1 MYVMQTEGRAP
12 LSGDNASTRPVDG
25 EISAEPTV
33 QRRRLRLLVTVAL
46 LVVLLD
52 QISKYLIVRNMSTR
66 EPIALLGG
74 FLTITYTR
82 NPGAAFS
89 LGTGF
94 TFLFTGVALAVV
106 VVILR
111 TATRLFSIWWALA
124 LGALLGGAIGNL
136 ADRMFR
142 APGVGRGYVVDWIQL
157 PHFAVFNLADSAIS
171 CAAVAIVLLSLLG
184 YDLDGRRA
192 TRPAKAAPAA
202 TTDLSA
208 SDPSASDPSASDSP
222 ASGSEQEKSPRE

>member
-12 LSGDNASTRPVDG
+12 LSGDNASTRPGEG
-25 EISAEPTV
+25 EISAHPAA
-33 QRRRLRLLVTVAL
+33 QRRRLRLLVVVAL
-46 LVVLLD
+46 VVVLLD
-52 QISKYLIVRNMSTR
+52 QISKYLIVRTMSTR
-66 EPIALLGG
+66 EPISLLGG

-106 VVILR
+106 FVILR

-157 PHFAVFNLADSAIS
+157 PHFAVFNLADSAIT

-184 YDLDGRRA
+184 YELDGRRA
-192 TRPAKAAPAA
+192 TRPAKPAPAE
-202 TTDLSA
+202 T
-208 SDPSASDPSASDSP
+208 DPS
-222 ASGSEQEKSPRE
+222 ASGSEQEKSPLE

>member
-12 LSGDNASTRPVDG
+12 LSGDNASTRPGDG
-25 EISAEPTV
+25 DLSAEPAV
-33 QRRRLRLLVTVAL
+33 QRRRLRLLVTVAF

-52 QISKYLIVRNMSTR
+52 QISKYLIVRNMSAR
-66 EPIALLGG
+66 EPISLLGG

-157 PHFAVFNLADSAIS
+157 PHFAVFNLADSAIT

-184 YDLDGRRA
+184 YELDGRRA
-192 TRPAKAAPAA
+192 TRPAKAGPP
-202 TTDLSA
+202 
-208 SDPSASDPSASDSP
+208 DPSASDPSVSNPSAP
-222 ASGSEQEKSPRE
+222 GSEQEKSPLE